1 MKNSLNIV
9 LAILFLVVLG
19 CSCPKLNELT
29 NSSNSAPSAP
39 SPVQTPYS
47 QSSSR
52 TPSKRQS
59 PAQIAPS
66 QQQSPPSGDL
76 KLEIYNQIQTNM
88 AKSDVEKLLNGP
100 GIKITNASGGGVS
113 YEVRKWQNADYKTII
128 ITFKNDRV
136 YSKTQVGLE

>member
-1 MKNSLNIV
+1 
-9 LAILFLVVLG
+9 
-19 CSCPKLNELT
+19 
-29 NSSNSAPSAP
+29 
-39 SPVQTPYS
+39 
-47 QSSSR
+47 
-52 TPSKRQS
+52 
-59 PAQIAPS
+59 
-66 QQQSPPSGDL
+66 
-76 KLEIYNQIQTNM
+76 M